1 MIEISNLVKKYDKF
15 TAVDNIN
22 LCARDSEITILLGPN
37 GAGKSTTIKSIC
49 GLLTYQGDIRV
60 CGADCRSIDAKKVFA
75 YAPEVPALYDLLTVE
90 EHIEFIAHAYNLDYD
105 YKSYGDVLLNKF
117 NLMDKKNKIAKEL
130 SKGMCQKLS
139 LILALIIK
147 PKALLVDEP
156 MIGLDPQ
163 AIEDVLHILVELKN
177 QGVSVL
183 ISTHIIDI
191 IEDIW
196 DKAYIMNKSHI
207 VTEVRR
213 EDLKDT
219 TLKEVYFDAIGG
231 GDEVEYNNMPN

>member
-1 MIEISNLVKKYDKF
+1 
-15 TAVDNIN
+15 
-22 LCARDSEITILLGPN
+22 
-37 GAGKSTTIKSIC
+37 
-49 GLLTYQGDIRV
+49 
-60 CGADCRSIDAKKVFA
+60 
-75 YAPEVPALYDLLTVE
+75 
-90 EHIEFIAHAYNLDYD
+90 
-105 YKSYGDVLLNKF
+105 
-117 NLMDKKNKIAKEL
+117 
-130 SKGMCQKLS
+130 
-139 LILALIIK
+139 LALIIK

-177 QGVSVL
+177 QGVSIL

-207 VTEVRR
+207 ITEVRR

-231 GDEVEYNNMPN
+231 GDEVEYNNMSN